1 MRTSRRAL
9 AALAIVA
16 GTIGCDRVTKHY
28 AARELMGSPGKSYLA
43 DTLRVEYVENSGGF
57 LSMGANLPERT
68 RTLIFVVGTAAVLIG
83 LSFGL
88 LRHGRSGWGTLGLSL
103 IWAGGISNL
112 IDRIAHGHVADFLNL
127 GIGPLRTGI
136 FNVADVA
143 ITCGVGLILLT
154 GWRAKR

>member
-1 MRTSRRAL
+1 MRNRSTLL
-9 AALAIVA
+9 AVVA
-16 GTIGCDRVTKHY
+16 TVCCTIGCDRVTKHY
-28 AARELMGSPGKSYLA
+28 ATRELMGSPGKSYLA

-68 RTLIFVVGTAAVLIG
+68 RTLIFVVGTAAVLVG
-83 LSFGL
+83 LSLGL
-88 LRHGRSGWGTLGLSL
+88 VRQGRSKWATLGLSL

-112 IDRIAHGHVADFLNL
+112 IDRVAHGHVADFLNL

-143 ITCGVGLILLT
+143 ITCGVGLILLA
-154 GWRAKR
+154 GWGAKR